1 MSVPAGQLFREKYK
15 ICLELW
21 WSVCLLCHAHD
32 TSQSKFCDTEYR
44 PFAHRHARG
53 QHKAAS
59 FLGSHATRVT
69 AGTNANSPPQNPSV
83 IRHNGPPPLEQGQSP
98 FARTSAMEAI
108 GFVASVGQ
116 ISAYAF
122 NILETMQKIRALA
135 RDGPDQLQEKVQ
147 QLDILLMVV
156 CRIEGNQNLRD
167 DAIARYL
174 ASIQKKIRRLLEAV
188 HVNLSKLG
196 ARTFKGL
203 LAAIRIIST
212 EKLFDASF
220 TAISQ
225 DCNTLALHIMSSPTG
240 NVSTC
245 PSRRIHASS
254 SDCGNRRRRP
264 FRDLQ

>member
-1 MSVPAGQLFREKYK
+1 
-15 ICLELW
+15 
-21 WSVCLLCHAHD
+21 
-32 TSQSKFCDTEYR
+32 
-44 PFAHRHARG
+44 
-53 QHKAAS
+53 
-59 FLGSHATRVT
+59 
-69 AGTNANSPPQNPSV
+69 
-83 IRHNGPPPLEQGQSP
+83 
-98 FARTSAMEAI
+98 MEAI

-135 RDGPDQLQEKVQ
+135 HDGPDQLQEKVQ

-174 ASIQKKIRRLLEAV
+174 ASIQKKIRRLLETV
-188 HVNLSKLG
+188 HLNLSKLG

-225 DCNTLALHIMSSPTG
+225 DCNTLALHIMSSPNENKTKTIPRPPAEPKRLSGPGQSRSLVVAENNSLLVTQRRQNPRVPEVHHQDYSHRSNDDDDNYTTTSGQGKAGRSEDATPRAMPPYIDQIFG
-240 NVSTC
+240 N
-245 PSRRIHASS
+245 ISS
-254 SDCGNRRRRP
+254 SGRSEM
-264 FRDLQ
+264 

>member
-1 MSVPAGQLFREKYK
+1 
-15 ICLELW
+15 
-21 WSVCLLCHAHD
+21 
-32 TSQSKFCDTEYR
+32 
-44 PFAHRHARG
+44 
-53 QHKAAS
+53 
-59 FLGSHATRVT
+59 
-69 AGTNANSPPQNPSV
+69 
-83 IRHNGPPPLEQGQSP
+83 
-98 FARTSAMEAI
+98 MEAI

-122 NILETMQKIRALA
+122 SILETMQKIRALA

-147 QLDILLMVV
+147 QLDILLTVV

-225 DCNTLALHIMSSPTG
+225 DCNTLALHIMSSP
-240 NVSTC
+240 NEDVSTR
-245 PSRRIHASS
+245 SLGRIHALYSESS
-254 SDCGNRRRRP
+254 RLIAAIEEEDGSKTFSGIQKSQWTRPAASASRARRKEQPAHDAAASRSTRSSNSPPGQVLSSQRR
-264 FRDLQ
+264 

>member
-1 MSVPAGQLFREKYK
+1 
-15 ICLELW
+15 
-21 WSVCLLCHAHD
+21 
-32 TSQSKFCDTEYR
+32 
-44 PFAHRHARG
+44 
-53 QHKAAS
+53 
-59 FLGSHATRVT
+59 
-69 AGTNANSPPQNPSV
+69 
-83 IRHNGPPPLEQGQSP
+83 
-98 FARTSAMEAI
+98 MEAI

-122 NILETMQKIRALA
+122 SILETMQKIRALA

-147 QLDILLMVV
+147 QLDILLTVV

-225 DCNTLALHIMSSPTG
+225 DCNTLALHIMSSP
-240 NVSTC
+240 NEDVSTC
-245 PSRRIHASS
+245 PSRLHELHSRSSRLIAGVEEEDDHKTFSGIQKSQWTRPAASASRARRKEQPARDAAASRSTRS
-254 SDCGNRRRRP
+254 SNSPPGQVLSSQRR
-264 FRDLQ
+264 

>member
-1 MSVPAGQLFREKYK
+1 
-15 ICLELW
+15 
-21 WSVCLLCHAHD
+21 
-32 TSQSKFCDTEYR
+32 
-44 PFAHRHARG
+44 
-53 QHKAAS
+53 
-59 FLGSHATRVT
+59 
-69 AGTNANSPPQNPSV
+69 
-83 IRHNGPPPLEQGQSP
+83 
-98 FARTSAMEAI
+98 MEAI

-122 NILETMQKIRALA
+122 SILETMQKIRALS

-147 QLDILLMVV
+147 QLDVLLMVV

-220 TAISQ
+220 TALSQ
-225 DCNTLALHIMSSPTG
+225 DCNTLALHIMSSPTE

-245 PSRRIHASS
+245 SSRRLPALYSASS
-254 SDCGNRRRRP
+254 RLIAGTEDEDHSETSSEA
-264 FRDLQ
+264 